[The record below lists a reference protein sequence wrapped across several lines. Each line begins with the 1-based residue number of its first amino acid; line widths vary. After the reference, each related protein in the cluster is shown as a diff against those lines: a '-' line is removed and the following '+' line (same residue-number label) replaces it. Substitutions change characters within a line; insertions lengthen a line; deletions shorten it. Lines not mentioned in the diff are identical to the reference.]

1 MIELKSQAG
10 SVTFAVRVQPRASRT
25 TIRGEMEGA
34 LRVALAAPPVDGAAN
49 EELLRFLARLLGVPV
64 RQVSLLAGQTSKN
77 KIVAIA
83 GVTAEAVRAALG
95 ESGRP

>member
-1 MIELKSQAG
+1 MIQLKSQAG

-25 TIRGEMEGA
+25 TIRGELDGA

-49 EELLRFLARLLGVPV
+49 EELVRFLARLLRVPV

-77 KIVAIA
+77 KVVAIA
-83 GVTAEAVRAALG
+83 GVTAEEVAEALG
-95 ESGRP
+95 QAG

>member
-1 MIELKSQAG
+1 MIQLKSQAG

-25 TIRGEMEGA
+25 TIRGELDGA

-49 EELLRFLARLLGVPV
+49 EELVRFLARLLRVPI

-77 KIVAIA
+77 KVVAIA
-83 GVTAEAVRAALG
+83 GVTAEEVAEALG
-95 ESGRP
+95 QAS